1 MTYIV
6 RGAGA
11 AALCLVAALVLVTAD
26 ARQGTSVLMGKT
38 QMLAGGLEV
47 TTVTPGSGNVAAA
60 SGDTV
65 KVQYSGK
72 LANGEVFDSGD
83 ISFPLGQGHV
93 IKGWDLVRIILLHTI
108 HAGTDSFCTLT
119 ISCDKDKGGG
129 ECLTLIFVSS
139 SMQMFAKRSLNFQ

>member
-1 MTYIV
+1 M
-6 RGAGA
+6 
-11 AALCLVAALVLVTAD
+11 CLVAALVLVTAD

-93 IKGWDLVRIILLHTI
+93 IKGWDLVRIILY
-108 HAGTDSFCTLT
+108 TLFT
-119 ISCDKDKGGG
+119 QG
-129 ECLTLIFVSS
+129 LIL
-139 SMQMFAKRSLNFQ
+139 FARSLSLVIMTRAVASVLPSFLFTVPCKCSHECKLSD

>member
-1 MTYIV
+1 M
-6 RGAGA
+6 
-11 AALCLVAALVLVTAD
+11 CLVAALVLVTAD

-38 QMLAGGLEV
+38 QMMAGGLEV

-72 LANGEVFDSGD
+72 LANGQVFDSGD

-93 IKGWDLVRIILLHTI
+93 IKGWDLVRIILYALF
-108 HAGTDSFCTLT
+108 TDSFCTLT
-119 ISCDKDKGGG
+119 ITC
-129 ECLTLIFVSS
+129 E
-139 SMQMFAKRSLNFQ
+139 MFARKQTQCLNLQ

>member
-1 MTYIV
+1 MTYNV
-6 RGAGA
+6 RGTGA

-38 QMLAGGLEV
+38 QMMAGGLEV

-72 LANGEVFDSGD
+72 LANGQVFDSGD

-93 IKGWDLVRIILLHTI
+93 IKGWDLVRIILYALF
-108 HAGTDSFCTLT
+108 TDSFCTLT
-119 ISCDKDKGGG
+119 ITC
-129 ECLTLIFVSS
+129 E
-139 SMQMFAKRSLNFQ
+139 MFARKQTQCLNFQ

>member
-1 MTYIV
+1 MTYNV
-6 RGAGA
+6 RGTGA

-72 LANGEVFDSGD
+72 LANGQVFDSGD

-93 IKGWDLVRIILLHTI
+93 IKGWDLVRIILYTLFTQGLI
-108 HAGTDSFCTLT
+108 LFARSQSLVTLT
-119 ISCDKDKGGG
+119 RAVESV
-129 ECLTLIFVSS
+129 LPSFL
-139 SMQMFAKRSLNFQ
+139 FAFPYKCSHESKRSA

>member
-1 MTYIV
+1 MTHNV
-6 RGAGA
+6 PGTGA

-47 TTVTPGSGNVAAA
+47 TTVTPGSGNIAAA

-72 LANGEVFDSGD
+72 LANGQVFDSGD

-93 IKGWDLVRIILLHTI
+93 IKGWDLVRIILYAPFTQGLI
-108 HAGTDSFCTLT
+108 LFARSLSLVIMRRAAASVPPSFLFIVPCKC
-119 ISCDKDKGGG
+119 SH
-129 ECLTLIFVSS
+129 ES
-139 SMQMFAKRSLNFQ
+139 KRST